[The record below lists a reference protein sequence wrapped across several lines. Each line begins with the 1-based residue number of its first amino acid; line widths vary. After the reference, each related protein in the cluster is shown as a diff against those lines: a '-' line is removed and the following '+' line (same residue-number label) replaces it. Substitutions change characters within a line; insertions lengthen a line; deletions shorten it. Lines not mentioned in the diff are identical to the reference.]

1 MSGWWLVVGVRER
14 IAIPFGT
21 VVIGDPRCKGVLAQ
35 DAGVGSLKGF
45 TSDPRVVVKWVRH
58 GEIAFEDQV

>member
-1 MSGWWLVVGVRER
+1 MNGWWLAMGCHER

-21 VVIGDPRCKGVLAQ
+21 VVIGDPNIKGVLRQ